1 MAFDVSRFTFDAWN
15 DYFGVVME
23 QGRVQTDADWNE
35 WLAEFARRVDAG
47 TLDLLGRAAVPA
59 TTPDAFRITIPS
71 GGGSISIGCGRMYV
85 DGVLV
90 ENHGPYAD
98 GAYDMTGAVWDPAL
112 EELSGAPQPPPAA
125 GRSVDFAKQRYF
137 PGASLAGLAD
147 GQYLAY
153 LDVWRRP
160 VVYLQDDGLVD
171 KAIGVDTSGRMQT
184 VWQVKLMPVPQGAT
198 WSCSTPDSEIFPA
211 PSAAQL
217 TTGVVANPTAGPCC
231 LTTGAGYTGVE
242 NQLYR
247 VEIHNSGSPAD
258 PADPK
263 GATFKWSRDN
273 ASVATLITDIAPAA
287 NSLGAAAFRLTVA
300 SLGRDHVLGFAPG
313 QWIELVDETLELDG
327 GPGEMYLIDSI
338 DFSAKTITLTTQL
351 QASSHFSYAP
361 PTIATR
367 TRIRRWDQSGVVY
380 EADGK
385 TVWWDLDQPGSGGT
399 IPVPASDTTLILE
412 NGVVV
417 TFALA
422 SASGAFNSGDFWTF
436 AARTADGS
444 VETLENAPP
453 FGVHH
458 HYAKLSIVTWP
469 SGPTPDCRIP
479 WPPAG
484 QAGCAC
490 CGVTVGEG
498 APFSSI
504 QKAIEALPNTGG
516 EVSIL
521 PGRYFEYIELKGRT
535 DVVIKGCGS
544 QTRIASPAL
553 QSGGAGEAAPAATG
567 SGLAAVVA
575 ILGSRHVRFGDL
587 CIEAADGECG
597 VLLDFETQDEARL
610 FEKRPSNIDVCLAD
624 LAISA
629 STRPGILVNEA
640 ELVEAVSN
648 RIAMKDVFSQWPGVY
663 LSGVELRFRHNWV
676 GLRNFAAEWLPAEM
690 VRDIAGYAASKAASV
705 VKKGL
710 GAPGGVQI
718 AGASRDVFI
727 IENEIEGGDGNGI
740 ALGSVRLLNADG
752 VDTGVL
758 TGVVMTPKDDC
769 ATAISNQIPGTIS
782 SGGGKATV
790 VAASRLINVTIARN
804 RIRDMGLCGIGPVGF
819 FDLAAAVE
827 AISLENL
834 TIAGNTIERSL
845 NWPLAEN
852 AFGYGAIC
860 VPDVKVLRIFDN
872 AITDFGATPGAA
884 HAWGILVLLAELAEI
899 SRNRVLET
907 RDFALASSDAKEEAG
922 GRGGIA
928 IVGAAPLSFTSTASN
943 ASWTPADSAPSSFV
957 PAAVAPAFE
966 PGLPALR
973 IDNNVV
979 RIPAGLALKAV
990 GLGPFSI
997 LGNHF
1002 ATGGPARISGS
1013 LPATTVLL
1021 LNIGAAIEF
1030 DQAFYKYAEL
1040 YATKQASASHF
1051 SPATLAAS
1059 TNGTVL
1065 FANNVCQLEARAN
1078 GQRGFSSVLVASLDH
1093 AQFANNVCWIDG
1105 PRERIAPVDAVVLAV
1120 TVQANSN
1127 RFQESPTSVLA
1138 SALTYGLMNVT
1149 SLNLSTFK
1157 VLALAADASKLG
1169 AVDNVSFV

>member
-1 MAFDVSRFTFDAWN
+1 M
-15 DYFGVVME
+15 
-23 QGRVQTDADWNE
+23 
-35 WLAEFARRVDAG
+35 
-47 TLDLLGRAAVPA
+47 
-59 TTPDAFRITIPS
+59 
-71 GGGSISIGCGRMYV
+71 
-85 DGVLV
+85 
-90 ENHGPYAD
+90 
-98 GAYDMTGAVWDPAL
+98 
-112 EELSGAPQPPPAA
+112 
-125 GRSVDFAKQRYF
+125 
-137 PGASLAGLAD
+137 
-147 GQYLAY
+147 
-153 LDVWRRP
+153 
-160 VVYLQDDGLVD
+160 
-171 KAIGVDTSGRMQT
+171 
-184 VWQVKLMPVPQGAT
+184 
-198 WSCSTPDSEIFPA
+198 
-211 PSAAQL
+211 
-217 TTGVVANPTAGPCC
+217 
-231 LTTGAGYTGVE
+231 
-242 NQLYR
+242 
-247 VEIHNSGSPAD
+247 EIHNSGSPAD

-273 ASVATLITDIAPAA
+273 ASVATLVTDIAPAT

-313 QWIELVDETLELDG
+313 QWIELVDEALELGG

-338 DFSAKTITLTTQL
+338 DFSGKTITLTTQL

-361 PTIATR
+361 PAIAAR

-399 IPVPASDTTLILE
+399 IPAPASGTTLILE

-422 SASGAFNSGDFWTF
+422 STSGAFNSGDFWTF

-516 EVSIL
+516 EVGIL
-521 PGRYFEYIELKGRT
+521 PGRYFEYIELRGRT
-535 DVVIKGCGS
+535 DVVIKGCGP

-553 QSGGAGEAAPAATG
+553 QSGGAGDAAPASTG

-575 ILGSRHVRFGDL
+575 ILSSRHVRLGDL

-597 VLLDFETQDEARL
+597 VLLDFETRDEARL
-610 FEKRPSNIDVCLAD
+610 FEKRPSNIDVRLAD

-629 STRPGILVNEA
+629 STQPGILVNEA

-648 RIAMKDVFSQWPGVY
+648 RIAMKDVFSQWPAVY

-690 VRDIAGYAASKAASV
+690 ARDVGGYAASRAASV

-718 AGASRDVFI
+718 AGASKDVFI

-758 TGVVMTPKDDC
+758 TGVVMTAKDDC
-769 ATAISNQIPGTIS
+769 ATTISNQIPGTIS

-819 FDLAAAVE
+819 FNLAAAVE

-834 TIAGNTIERSL
+834 TISGNTIERSL

-860 VPDVKVLRIFDN
+860 VPDVKGLRILDN
-872 AITDFGATPGAA
+872 AITDFGASPGAA
-884 HAWGILVLLAELAEI
+884 HAWGIFVLLGELVEI
-899 SRNRVLET
+899 SRNRVLRRAT
-907 RDFALASSDAKEEAG
+907 GRLLCQTARRRRADAAASQS
-922 GRGGIA
+922 RG
-928 IVGAAPLSFTSTASN
+928 SRRRASPRRRPCD
-943 ASWTPADSAPSSFV
+943 SWTPADSA
-957 PAAVAPAFE
+957 
-966 PGLPALR
+966 ALELR
-973 IDNNVV
+973 PRRGRAGV
-979 RIPAGLALKAV
+979 RARTSRASHRQRRRSVPAGLALEAV

-1002 ATGGPARISGS
+1002 ATGGPTRISGS

-1030 DQAFYKYAEL
+1030 DQAFYDVPSSTRRSRRRRRISAL
-1040 YATKQASASHF
+1040 RRSPRRPMGRSCPPTTSASSRRAPAGSGG
-1051 SPATLAAS
+1051 SPPSSSRAS
-1059 TNGTVL
+1059 IMPYSPIMCAGST
-1065 FANNVCQLEARAN
+1065 ARAS
-1078 GQRGFSSVLVASLDH
+1078 GSRRSTPS
-1093 AQFANNVCWIDG
+1093 C
-1105 PRERIAPVDAVVLAV
+1105 
-1120 TVQANSN
+1120 
-1127 RFQESPTSVLA
+1127 SP
-1138 SALTYGLMNVT
+1138 
-1149 SLNLSTFK
+1149 
-1157 VLALAADASKLG
+1157 
-1169 AVDNVSFV
+1169 